1 MLYNY
6 LSEWLIACSII
17 YFISYYFSFNIV
29 TDHLNPYYCS
39 VILLIGYIITEFYF
53 VFIQKYTYEPSFF
66 LYKLITHVLPFVLSH
81 QLIKDK
87 HKNSLKTFLLVFGLY
102 MIYLLSIKK
111 NMWDVYFV
119 DKPPTTWKEYHF

>member
-1 MLYNY
+1 MY
-6 LSEWLIACSII
+6 LHLSPWIIRLFLIWII
-17 YFISYYFSFNIV
+17 AYVFKITFI

-87 HKNSLKTFLLVFGLY
+87 HKNSLKTFLLVFIPY
-102 MIYLLSIKK
+102 MIYLSLQQK
-111 NMWDVYFV
+111 NIINLYFI

>member
-1 MLYNY
+1 MY
-6 LSEWLIACSII
+6 LHLSPWIIRFFLIWII
-17 YFISYYFSFNIV
+17 AYVFKITFI
-29 TDHLNPYYCS
+29 TDHFNPYYCS

-66 LYKLITHVLPFVLSH
+66 LYKLVTHVLPFVLSH

-119 DKPPTTWKEYHF
+119 DKPPTTWKEYNF